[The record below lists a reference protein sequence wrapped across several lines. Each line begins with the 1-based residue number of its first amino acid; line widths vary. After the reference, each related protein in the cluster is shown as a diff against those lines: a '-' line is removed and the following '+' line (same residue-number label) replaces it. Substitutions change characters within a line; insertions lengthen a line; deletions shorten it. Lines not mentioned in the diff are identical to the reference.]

1 MGGVIS
7 KDFKKKSDGN
17 LRDMES
23 KCRDLLLEEHCK
35 NLFDLVNYNN
45 IIIIKSLFNVG
56 YKITHTEKFTL
67 IAEANKNQ
75 P

>member
-1 MGGVIS
+1 MRGVIS

-35 NLFDLVNYNN
+35 KLFDLMNCNN
-45 IIIIKSLFNVG
+45 IVIIKSLFNVG

-75 P
+75 T

>member
-1 MGGVIS
+1 M
-7 KDFKKKSDGN
+7 
-17 LRDMES
+17 
-23 KCRDLLLEEHCK
+23 
-35 NLFDLVNYNN
+35 